1 MLGEQT
7 LCALVLVAAAV
18 LDAALCLALVPV
30 YGMLGA
36 AIATSA
42 ALTAAALM
50 NYIVA
55 RRRLEL
61 EISIWASLRAP
72 QT

>member
-1 MLGEQT
+1 MLDV
-7 LCALVLVAAAV
+7 ALSF
-18 LDAALCLALVPV
+18 ALVPV
-30 YGMLGA
+30 FGMMGA
-36 AIATSA
+36 ATATSV
-42 ALTAAALM
+42 ALTTAALM
-50 NYIVA
+50 NYVVA